1 MSQAT
6 EAARPGSK
14 QRQLEVLRHSG
25 WGVPF
30 RIFQPRNLCFWVLVL
45 GYIGGLTVALQVI
58 RPTAPAYS
66 SGLGWGVILF
76 AIYAVPWWLYLS
88 HLNRYTTVPH
98 KIIFAAF
105 LWGFLAATFWIAI
118 RANDAILTIYA
129 KAFGN
134 AWAGAWG
141 PALTAPFT
149 EETAKMLGLI
159 LLLGLVPQVLRT
171 PFDGFIIGAFI
182 GLGFQISEDIL
193 YGFQGATAQF
203 GLNQGS
209 LVGQVLLGRGLAG
222 LFSHTMFSAIYCAGL
237 MWLLNRDGSDHRLRG
252 LGLMALATIFH
263 LTWDSGGVYFNH
275 LLSGAGSVILNYV
288 LTIIVSLITI
298 RLLLRT
304 VRQDE
309 RGWVRDV
316 LQPEVDQ
323 GVLTPAEVDV
333 LSGGRKQR
341 RKLLHSVHGHHTRQ
355 IVKHVITAA
364 EDLATQIAH
373 GGGQDTHAVIHARTE
388 VARVRAGGQA
398 QPFDA

>member
-6 EAARPGSK
+6 EAVQPESK

-30 RIFQPRNLCFWVLVL
+30 RIFQPRNLCFWVLLL
-45 GYIGGLTVALQVI
+45 GYVGGVTVALQVI

-66 SGLGWGVILF
+66 AGLGYGVVVF

-98 KIIFAAF
+98 KIIFTAF
-105 LWGFLAATFWIAI
+105 GWGFLAATFWIAI
-118 RANDAILTIYA
+118 RANDAILSIYA

-134 AWAGAWG
+134 AWANAWG
-141 PALTAPFT
+141 AALAAPFT
-149 EETAKMLGLI
+149 EETAKMCGLI
-159 LLLGLVPQVLRT
+159 LLIGLVPQVLRT
-171 PFDGFIIGAFI
+171 PFDGFITGAFI

-209 LVGQVLLGRGLAG
+209 LVGQTLLVRGLAG

-237 MWLLNRDGSDHRLRG
+237 MWLLNRDGSGHRLRG

-263 LTWDSGGVYFNH
+263 LTWDAGGVYFNH
-275 LLSGAGSVILNYV
+275 VLAGAGPAILNYV
-288 LTIIVSLITI
+288 LTIVLSLITI
-298 RLLLRT
+298 RWLLRT
-304 VRQDE
+304 VRRDE

-316 LQPEVDQ
+316 LQPEVEH

-341 RKLLHSVHGHHTRQ
+341 RKLLHSVHGHHTKQ

-373 GGGQDTHAVIHARTE
+373 AGGQDTDAVIHARAE
-388 VARVRAGGQA
+388 VARVRAGG
-398 QPFDA
+398 

>member
-1 MSQAT
+1 MS
-6 EAARPGSK
+6 ELAAGPQPESK

-30 RIFQPRNLCFWVLVL
+30 RIVQPRNLCFWVLLL
-45 GYIGGLTVALQVI
+45 GYAGGVTVALQFI
-58 RPTAPAYS
+58 RPTAPSYS
-66 SGLGWGVILF
+66 AALGYGVVLF

-98 KIIFAAF
+98 KIIFTAF
-105 LWGFLAATFWIAI
+105 VWGFLAATFWIAI

-134 AWAGAWG
+134 AWASAWG

-149 EETAKMLGLI
+149 EETAKMLGLV

-171 PFDGFIIGAFI
+171 PFDGFIVGAFI

-193 YGFQGATAQF
+193 YGFQGASAQF
-203 GLNQGS
+203 GLNQGT
-209 LVGQVLLGRGLAG
+209 LVGQTLLLRGLAG

-237 MWLLNRDGSDHRLRG
+237 MWLLNRDGSHHRLRG
-252 LGLMALATIFH
+252 LGLMALATLFH

-275 LLSGAGSVILNYV
+275 VLGGLGPTILNYV
-288 LTIIVSLITI
+288 LTIVVSLVTI

-304 VRQDE
+304 VRRDE

-316 LQPEVDQ
+316 LQPEVEAR
-323 GVLTPAEVDV
+323 VLTPAEVDV
-333 LSGGRKQR
+333 LSGGRRER
-341 RKLLHSVHGHHTRQ
+341 RRLLRSVSGHHTRQ

-364 EDLATQIAH
+364 ENLATQIAQA
-373 GGGQDTHAVIHARTE
+373 GGQDNEAVVHARAE
-388 VARVRAGGQA
+388 VARVRAGGA
-398 QPFDA
+398 A

>member
-6 EAARPGSK
+6 EAAQPKSK
-14 QRQLEVLRHSG
+14 QRQLDVLRHSG

-30 RIFQPRNLCFWVLVL
+30 RIFQPRNLCFWVLLL
-45 GYIGGLTVALQVI
+45 GYAGGVTVALQSI

-66 SGLGWGVILF
+66 SALDYGVVLF

-98 KIIFAAF
+98 KIILTAF
-105 LWGFLAATFWIAI
+105 LWGFLAATFWIAL

-134 AWAGAWG
+134 AWASDWG

-149 EETAKMLGLI
+149 EETAKMLGLV

-171 PFDGFIIGAFI
+171 PFDGFITGAFI

-209 LVGQVLLGRGLAG
+209 LVGQTLLVRGLAG

-252 LGLMALATIFH
+252 LGLMALATVFH

-275 LLSGAGSVILNYV
+275 VLSGAGPVILNYV
-288 LTIIVSLITI
+288 LTIVLSLVTI

-304 VRQDE
+304 VRRDE

-316 LQPEVDQ
+316 LEPEVEA
-323 GVLTPAEVDV
+323 GVLTPAEVGV
-333 LSGGRKQR
+333 LSGGWKER
-341 RKLLHSVHGHHTRQ
+341 RKLLHSVSGHRTKQ
-355 IVKHVITAA
+355 TVKHVIAAA
-364 EDLATQIAH
+364 EDLASQIAH
-373 GGGQDTHAVIHARTE
+373 AGGQDTDAVVHARAE
-388 VARVRAGGQA
+388 VARVRSGAQA
-398 QPFDA
+398 